1 MSSPLVLIYN
11 LPIDKLTITTGT
23 GNYGQITNVDWGD
36 GTIDTKKTHTY
47 ALSGTY
53 TVKVEGT
60 GITHLEIP
68 RASKPFLIGC
78 TSFGTIGLKDLTAA
92 FDGCIALVTAPE
104 TLPPGVT
111 VTMSMFKGATAFDG
125 DINGWD
131 VSSVTNMSYMFLNAT
146 SFNKPLNNWNV
157 SNTLNMVGLF
167 SGATAFNQPLNNWDM
182 SNVSDMSFTFYNAQ
196 SFNQDICTWAH
207 SNLTVTQS
215 MFKGASAFNQHLNDW
230 NVSNVRNMNSMFA
243 GATSF
248 NQDLS
253 NWNVSNVTYMA
264 NMFSGATVFDQDI
277 SVWDVSRTTT
287 VSGMFYN
294 ATSFNNGGNPL
305 TWNSRT
311 SKIIT
316 FNNMF
321 NGATA
326 FKQSILDWN
335 FDAAQDLSNMYLGS
349 NYDALL
355 NDIVADTFLL
365 YPVRMYNF
373 GSVYTQ
379 AGLDSRNALVA
390 KGWVFQGDM
399 FIASLPSANTPFP
412 VTLNGSLNAVSVTI
426 ANSPVK
432 KFVYLGDSYG
442 IYYLNN
448 LISDIVV
455 ARDDDETGFYT
466 LLIENVNIPSSGDQ
480 TIVFRNITKNAD
492 VQTYKVTVS

>member
-1 MSSPLVLIYN
+1 
-11 LPIDKLTITTGT
+11 
-23 GNYGQITNVDWGD
+23 
-36 GTIDTKKTHTY
+36 
-47 ALSGTY
+47 
-53 TVKVEGT
+53 
-60 GITHLEIP
+60 
-68 RASKPFLIGC
+68 
-78 TSFGTIGLKDLTAA
+78 
-92 FDGCIALVTAPE
+92 
-104 TLPPGVT
+104 
-111 VTMSMFKGATAFDG
+111 
-125 DINGWD
+125 
-131 VSSVTNMSYMFLNAT
+131 
-146 SFNKPLNNWNV
+146 
-157 SNTLNMVGLF
+157 
-167 SGATAFNQPLNNWDM
+167 
-182 SNVSDMSFTFYNAQ
+182 
-196 SFNQDICTWAH
+196 
-207 SNLTVTQS
+207 
-215 MFKGASAFNQHLNDW
+215 
-230 NVSNVRNMNSMFA
+230 
-243 GATSF
+243 
-248 NQDLS
+248 
-253 NWNVSNVTYMA
+253 
-264 NMFSGATVFDQDI
+264 
-277 SVWDVSRTTT
+277 
-287 VSGMFYN
+287 
-294 ATSFNNGGNPL
+294 
-305 TWNSRT
+305 
-311 SKIIT
+311 
-316 FNNMF
+316 MF

-335 FDAAQDLSNMYLGS
+335 FDSAQDLSNMYLGS

-399 FIASLPSANTPFP
+399 FIASPPSANTPFP

-466 LLIENVNIPSSGDQ
+466 LLIENVNIPSSGVQ